1 MPGMATLVLLDGHS
15 LAYRAFYALP
25 TDLATKAGTVTNAVF
40 GFTSMLVKLLSDEKP
55 EYLAVAF
62 DAPVR
67 TFRYDLDPEYKAG
80 RKETPDLFASQMP
93 LIREVLET
101 MQVPQLC
108 VEGVEADDVIA
119 TLATRGAAE
128 GLDVIVVTGDRDAF
142 QLIEDPH
149 IKVLYNR
156 RGVSDYVL
164 YDEAGIAERYLGVT
178 ARQYPQYAALRG
190 DSSDNLP
197 GVPGIG
203 EKTAA
208 ALIVKYG
215 DLDAVF
221 EHLDELPPRQ
231 RQNLGEHKD
240 RVLLNRTMTYLRRD
254 LELDFTP
261 GDLRQGPWDPEAVR
275 TLFNQL
281 EFRSLFARLPMAMGE
296 SAPPAETDTME
307 CVVANLG
314 DVDEAA
320 RFLAGVQAAGNR
332 YVLEPRFSG
341 PVGRSDLLGLA
352 VASADSSA
360 TYLPAH
366 VLEAPAVVDALA
378 ALLGPGGPPLV
389 AHRVKE
395 LTHGLRRLPG
405 AKRNSA
411 IDVRTLDLDT
421 VIAAYLLDPAEN
433 DYDLPVLA
441 RRYLS
446 LDVSAGTAAGEG
458 QLDLDGNSGVEEAG
472 RRAAAV
478 HRLAAALEEGM
489 EARELTELYRTV
501 ERPLVRVLARMEE
514 AGVRVDVEFLR
525 ELSIELT
532 KECGELEARIHAA
545 AGERFAVNSVPQLR
559 RILFE
564 KLGLTPVKKTKTG
577 PSTDADSLQK
587 MAADH
592 PIVEELLRYREVE
605 KLRNTYADS
614 LPPLVGEDGRIHG
627 ILNQTVATTGRIS
640 SDSPNLQNIPLRTP
654 GGREFRRAFIPAE
667 GCELLMADYS
677 QIELRLLAHL
687 AHDPG
692 LIEAFRR
699 DADVHTTTAA
709 KVFGVAEEAVAPF
722 QRRFAKVVNYGLA
735 YGMEAYGLGQRM
747 DIPTDQAKEIL
758 DAYFA
763 SFPNVKSFMESTVK
777 EARSRGYTTTL
788 MGRRRLLPELSSD
801 NFRIRQMGERM
812 AQNAPVQGGAADI
825 FKLAMVNLDAELEE
839 RVMRS
844 RMVMTVHDEVVLEV
858 PHDEHDDA
866 VDLVKRVMESVVSLE
881 VPLKVDMASGST
893 WADAKG

>member
-1 MPGMATLVLLDGHS
+1 MRGMATLVLLDGHS

-40 GFTSMLVKLLSDEKP
+40 GFTSMLVKLMSDEKP
-55 EYLAVAF
+55 EYMAVAF
-62 DAPVR
+62 DAPAR
-67 TFRYDLDPEYKAG
+67 TFRYELDPEYKAG
-80 RKETPDLFASQMP
+80 RKETPQLFASQMP

-119 TLATRGAAE
+119 TLATKAAAE

-190 DSSDNLP
+190 DNSDNLP

-208 ALIVKYG
+208 TLIVKYG

-221 EHLDELPPRQ
+221 EHLDELPPKQ
-231 RQNLGEHKD
+231 RQNLAEHRE
-240 RVLLNRTMTYLRRD
+240 RVLLNRTMTFLRRD
-254 LELDFTP
+254 LELDFEPT
-261 GDLRQGPWDPEAVR
+261 DLRQGAWDPEAVR

-296 SAPPAETDTME
+296 SAPPPEADVLE
-307 CVVANLG
+307 CVVATLG
-314 DVDEAA
+314 EADEAA
-320 RFLAGVQAAGNR
+320 RFLGEVAAAGQR
-332 YVLEPRFSG
+332 YVIEPRFAG
-341 PVGRSDLLGLA
+341 VIGRSELLGLA
-352 VASADSSA
+352 VARDDSAA
-360 TYLPAH
+360 YYLPAH
-366 VLEAPAVVDALA
+366 VLEATVVVDALA
-378 ALLGPGGPPLV
+378 DLVRLGGPPLV
-389 AHRVKE
+389 AHRGKE
-395 LTHGLRRLPG
+395 LMHGLRRLPG
-405 AKRNSA
+405 GDV
-411 IDVRTLDLDT
+411 IDVRTLDVDT
-421 VIAAYLLDPAEN
+421 AVAAYLLDPAEST
-433 DYDLPVLA
+433 YELPDLA
-441 RRYLS
+441 RRYLQ
-446 LDVSAGTAAGEG
+446 LDVAAGTAAAEG
-458 QLDLDGNSGVEEAG
+458 TLDLDGSSGVEEAG

-478 HRLAAALEEGM
+478 HRLAVALEDGM
-489 EARELTELYRTV
+489 AARELTDLYRRV

-514 AGVRVDVEFLR
+514 AGVRVDLEFLQ
-525 ELSIELT
+525 ELSVELT
-532 KECGELEARIHAA
+532 KECGELETRIHAA
-545 AGERFAVNSVPQLR
+545 AGERFNVNSTPQLR
-559 RILFE
+559 LILFE

-605 KLRNTYADS
+605 KLRNTYADA
-614 LPPLVGEDGRIHG
+614 LPPLVGPDGRIHSV
-627 ILNQTVATTGRIS
+627 LNQTVATTGRIS
-640 SDSPNLQNIPLRTP
+640 AESPNLQNIPLRTP

-667 GCELLMADYS
+667 GCELLVADYS

-687 AHDPG
+687 AKDPG
-692 LIEAFRR
+692 LIEAFQR
-699 DADVHTTTAA
+699 DADVHATTAS
-709 KVFGVAEEAVAPF
+709 KVFGVPESEVAPF
-722 QRRFAKVVNYGLA
+722 QRRFAKVVNFGLA
-735 YGMEAYGLGQRM
+735 YGMEAYGLAQRM
-747 DIPTDQAKEIL
+747 DIPTEQAREIL

-763 SFPNVKSFMESTVK
+763 SFPNVRSFMESTVK

-825 FKLAMVNLDAELEE
+825 FKLAMVNLDAELEA
-839 RVMRS
+839 RGMRS
-844 RMVMTVHDEVVLEV
+844 RMVLTVHDEVVLEV
-858 PHDEHDDA
+858 PLEEHDAA
-866 VDLVKRVMESVVSLE
+866 VEVVRRVMESVWPLD
-881 VPLKVDMASGST
+881 VPLKVEIATGPT
-893 WADAKG
+893 WADAKD

>member
-1 MPGMATLVLLDGHS
+1 
-15 LAYRAFYALP
+15 
-25 TDLATKAGTVTNAVF
+25 
-40 GFTSMLVKLLSDEKP
+40 
-55 EYLAVAF
+55 
-62 DAPVR
+62 
-67 TFRYDLDPEYKAG
+67 
-80 RKETPDLFASQMP
+80 MP

-119 TLATRGAAE
+119 TLATQAAAE

-164 YDEAGIAERYLGVT
+164 YDEAGIVERYLGVT

-190 DSSDNLP
+190 DNSDNLP

-221 EHLDELPPRQ
+221 EHLDELPPKQ

-240 RVLLNRTMTYLRRD
+240 RVLLNRTMTCLRRD
-254 LELDFTP
+254 LELEFAP
-261 GDLRQGPWDPEAVR
+261 GDLRQGAWDPEAVR

-296 SAPPAETDTME
+296 AAPPGGEPTHSSASWRTSGSSRRPP
-307 CVVANLG
+307 ASWPG
-314 DVDEAA
+314 
-320 RFLAGVQAAGNR
+320 AAGGETVR
-332 YVLEPRFSG
+332 AGTPVLG

-352 VASADSSA
+352 VASDDAAPPTCRPMCWKRRRWWRPSPPARARRPA
-360 TYLPAH
+360 TR
-366 VLEAPAVVDALA
+366 
-378 ALLGPGGPPLV
+378 GPP
-389 AHRVKE
+389 
-395 LTHGLRRLPG
+395 GQG
-405 AKRNSA
+405 ADPRP
-411 IDVRTLDLDT
+411 
-421 VIAAYLLDPAEN
+421 AAPWGPAEMGTARSTSA
-433 DYDLPVLA
+433 PSTSTPPSPPTCSTRPRPPTSCPELA

-446 LDVSAGTAAGEG
+446 LDVAAGTAAEEG

-478 HRLAAALEEGM
+478 HRLAVALEEGM
-489 EARELTELYRTV
+489 AARELTELYQTV

-514 AGVRVDVEFLR
+514 AGVRVDLEFLR
-525 ELSIELT
+525 ELSVELT

-545 AGERFAVNSVPQLR
+545 AGERFQINSVPQLR

-592 PIVEELLRYREVE
+592 PIVEELLRFREVE
-605 KLRNTYADS
+605 KLRNTYADT
-614 LPPLVGEDGRIHG
+614 LPPLVGPDGRIHG
-627 ILNQTVATTGRIS
+627 SFNQTVATTGRIS
-640 SDSPNLQNIPLRTP
+640 SESPNLQNIPLRTP

-687 AHDPG
+687 AQDPG
-692 LIEAFRR
+692 LIEAFQR

-709 KVFGVAEEAVAPF
+709 QVFGVPEEEVAPF

-747 DIPTDQAKEIL
+747 DIPDRPGQR
-758 DAYFA
+758 D
-763 SFPNVKSFMESTVK
+763 P
-777 EARSRGYTTTL
+777 
-788 MGRRRLLPELSSD
+788 RRLLRLLPEREVVHGVD
-801 NFRIRQMGERM
+801 G
-812 AQNAPVQGGAADI
+812 QGGPI
-825 FKLAMVNLDAELEE
+825 PGL
-839 RVMRS
+839 
-844 RMVMTVHDEVVLEV
+844 
-858 PHDEHDDA
+858 HDDA
-866 VDLVKRVMESVVSLE
+866 DGPAPASARAVVRQLPDSPDGGADGPERPRPGRRGRHLQAGHGQPRRRAGGAGHAIPHGADRPRRGGPRGTLRGARRRRRPGAAGDGVGGHAGSPAQGGHCHRIDVGRRQGLTPLWLSHHDPGAYDRCVVVAGRHVCRRCLVLYPLAFVVLVVAQGSGWSGPTEALALVALPLPAVLSSSSSTG
-881 VPLKVDMASGST
+881 VPSGT
-893 WADAKG
+893 APPAKCS

>member
-1 MPGMATLVLLDGHS
+1 V
-15 LAYRAFYALP
+15 
-25 TDLATKAGTVTNAVF
+25 
-40 GFTSMLVKLLSDEKP
+40 
-55 EYLAVAF
+55 
-62 DAPVR
+62 
-67 TFRYDLDPEYKAG
+67 
-80 RKETPDLFASQMP
+80 
-93 LIREVLET
+93 
-101 MQVPQLC
+101 
-108 VEGVEADDVIA
+108 
-119 TLATRGAAE
+119 GA
-128 GLDVIVVTGDRDAF
+128 
-142 QLIEDPH
+142 
-149 IKVLYNR
+149 NR
-156 RGVSDYVL
+156 
-164 YDEAGIAERYLGVT
+164 
-178 ARQYPQYAALRG
+178 
-190 DSSDNLP
+190 
-197 GVPGIG
+197 
-203 EKTAA
+203 
-208 ALIVKYG
+208 
-215 DLDAVF
+215 
-221 EHLDELPPRQ
+221 
-231 RQNLGEHKD
+231 
-240 RVLLNRTMTYLRRD
+240 
-254 LELDFTP
+254 
-261 GDLRQGPWDPEAVR
+261 
-275 TLFNQL
+275 
-281 EFRSLFARLPMAMGE
+281 
-296 SAPPAETDTME
+296 
-307 CVVANLG
+307 G

-320 RFLAGVQAAGNR
+320 RFLAGVRAAGSR
-332 YVLEPRFSG
+332 YVLEPRFSAQF
-341 PVGRSDLLGLA
+341 GRSDLLGLA
-352 VASADSSA
+352 VAGDGSSA

-405 AKRNSA
+405 GTR

-421 VIAAYLLDPAEN
+421 VIAAYLLDPAETSYELA
-433 DYDLPVLA
+433 DLA

-446 LDVSAGTAAGEG
+446 LDVSAGTAAAEG
-458 QLDLDGNSGVEEAG
+458 QLDLDGNSGVEESG

-478 HRLAAALEEGM
+478 HRLASALEEGL
-489 EARELTELYRTV
+489 EARELTELYQKV

-525 ELSIELT
+525 ELSVELT

-614 LPPLVGEDGRIHG
+614 LPPLVGADGRIHG

-667 GCELLMADYS
+667 GCELVMADYS

-692 LIEAFRR
+692 LIEAFQR

-709 KVFGVAEEAVAPF
+709 KVFGVAEEEVAPF

-747 DIPTDQAKEIL
+747 DIPTDQAREIL

-763 SFPNVKSFMESTVK
+763 SFPNVKSFMETTVR

-839 RVMRS
+839 AAMGS

-858 PHDEHDDA
+858 PHDEHDA
-866 VDLVKRVMESVVSLE
+866 ALELVKRVMESVVDLE
-881 VPLKVDMASGST
+881 VPLKADIAYGQT

>member
-1 MPGMATLVLLDGHS
+1 MATLVLLDGHS

-40 GFTSMLVKLLSDEKP
+40 GFTSMLVKLLADEKP

-62 DAPVR
+62 DAPAR
-67 TFRYDLDPEYKAG
+67 TFRYELDPEYKAG
-80 RKETPDLFASQMP
+80 RKETPQLFASQMP

-101 MQVPQLC
+101 MQVPTLC
-108 VEGVEADDVIA
+108 VDGVEADDVIA
-119 TLATRGAAE
+119 TLATRAAAE

-149 IKVLYNR
+149 VKVLYNR

-190 DSSDNLP
+190 DTSDNLP

-215 DLDAVF
+215 DLDSVF
-221 EHLDELPPRQ
+221 EHLDELPPKQ
-231 RQNLGEHKD
+231 RQNLAEHRE

-254 LELDFTP
+254 VELPFAP
-261 GDLRQGPWDPEAVR
+261 ADLRQGAWDPEAVR

-296 SAPPAETDTME
+296 SAPPPETDTLE
-307 CVVANLG
+307 CVVATLG
-314 DVDEAA
+314 EAGEAA
-320 RFLAGVQAAGNR
+320 RFLGQVAAGRAR
-332 YVLEPRFSG
+332 YAVEPRFAATL
-341 PVGRSDLLGLA
+341 GRSDLLGLA
-352 VASADSSA
+352 VARDDSAA
-360 TYLPAH
+360 VYLPAH
-366 VLEAPAVVDALA
+366 VLEAPAVVQALA
-378 ALLGPGGPPLV
+378 ALVGPDGPPLV

-405 AKRNSA
+405 GHA
-411 IDVRTLDLDT
+411 IDVRTLDVDT
-421 VIAAYLLDPAEN
+421 AVAAYLLDPAESS
-433 DYDLPVLA
+433 YELPDLA
-441 RRYLS
+441 RRYLN
-446 LDVSAGTAAGEG
+446 LDVAAGTAAEEG
-458 QLDLDGNSGVEEAG
+458 QLDLDGSSGVEEAG

-478 HRLAAALEEGM
+478 HRLAVALEDGM
-489 EARELTELYRTV
+489 AARELSDLYRTV

-514 AGVRVDVEFLR
+514 AGVRVDLEFLR
-525 ELSIELT
+525 ELSVELT

-545 AGERFAVNSVPQLR
+545 AGERFNVNSTPQLR

-577 PSTDADSLQK
+577 ASTDADSLQK

-605 KLRNTYADS
+605 KLRNTYADA
-614 LPPLVGEDGRIHG
+614 LPPLVGPDGRIHA

-640 SDSPNLQNIPLRTP
+640 AESPNLQNIPLRTP
-654 GGREFRRAFIPAE
+654 AGREFRRAFIPAD
-667 GCELLMADYS
+667 GCELLVADYS

-687 AHDPG
+687 AKDPG
-692 LIEAFRR
+692 LIEAFRS
-699 DADVHTTTAA
+699 DADVHAITAA
-709 KVFGVAEEAVAPF
+709 KVFGVPEGEVAPF

-747 DIPTDQAKEIL
+747 DIPTDQAREIL

-763 SFPNVKSFMESTVK
+763 SFPNVKSFMESTVR

-788 MGRRRLLPELSSD
+788 MGRRRLLPELASD

-825 FKLAMVNLDAELEE
+825 FKLAMVDLDRELEQ
-839 RVMRS
+839 RGMGS
-844 RMVMTVHDEVVLEV
+844 RMVLTVHDEVVLEV
-858 PHDEHDDA
+858 PLPEHDAA
-866 VDLVKRVMESVVSLE
+866 VELVRRVMESVVTLD
-881 VPLKVDMASGST
+881 VPLKVDIATGPT

>member
-40 GFTSMLVKLLSDEKP
+40 GFTSMLVKLMSEEKP

-80 RKETPDLFASQMP
+80 RKETPSLFASQMP

-119 TLATRGAAE
+119 TLATQAAAE
-128 GLDVIVVTGDRDAF
+128 GIDVIVVTGDRDAF

-164 YDEAGIAERYLGVT
+164 YDEAGIVERYLGVT

-190 DSSDNLP
+190 DNSDNLP

-221 EHLDELPPRQ
+221 EHLDELPPKQ
-231 RQNLGEHKD
+231 RQNLSEHQE
-240 RVLLNRTMTYLRRD
+240 RVLLNRTMTWLRRD
-254 LELDFTP
+254 VELEFAPT
-261 GDLRQGPWDPEAVR
+261 DLRQGAWDPEAVR

-296 SAPPAETDTME
+296 AAPPAETDALE

-314 DVDEAA
+314 DVGEAA
-320 RFLAGVQAAGNR
+320 TFLAGVRSAGQR

-341 PVGRSDLLGLA
+341 AAGRSDLLGMA
-352 VASADSSA
+352 VATDDSSA

-378 ALLGPGGPPLV
+378 ALVGPGGPPLV

-405 AKRNSA
+405 GAA

-421 VIAAYLLDPAEN
+421 VIAAYLLDPAETA
-433 DYDLPVLA
+433 YELPELA

-446 LDVSAGTAAGEG
+446 LDVSAGTAAAEG
-458 QLDLDGNSGVEEAG
+458 QLDLDGNSGVEESG

-478 HRLAAALEEGM
+478 HRLAVALEEGL

-514 AGVRVDVEFLR
+514 AGVRIDVDFLR
-525 ELSIELT
+525 ELSVELT

-592 PIVEELLRYREVE
+592 PIVEELLRFREVE

-614 LPPLVGEDGRIHG
+614 LPPLVGPDGRIHG

-654 GGREFRRAFIPAE
+654 GGREFRRAFIPAD

-692 LIEAFRR
+692 LIEAFQR

-709 KVFGVAEEAVAPF
+709 KVFGVAEEEVAPF
-722 QRRFAKVVNYGLA
+722 HRRFAKVVNYGLA

-747 DIPTDQAKEIL
+747 DIPTDQAREIL

-763 SFPNVKSFMESTVK
+763 SFPNVKTFMESTVK

-839 RVMRS
+839 RGMGS

-858 PHDEHDDA
+858 PLEEHDSA
-866 VDLVKRVMESVVSLE
+866 IELVRRVMESVVTLE
-881 VPLKVDMASGST
+881 VPLKVDISTGST

>member
-1 MPGMATLVLLDGHS
+1 MRGMATLVLLDGHS

-40 GFTSMLVKLLSDEKP
+40 GFTSMLVKLMSEEKP

-62 DAPVR
+62 DAPVK

-80 RKETPDLFASQMP
+80 RKETPSLFASQMP

-101 MQVPQLC
+101 MKVPQLC

-119 TLATRGAAE
+119 TLATQAAAE

-164 YDEAGIAERYLGVT
+164 YDEAGIVERYLGVT
-178 ARQYPQYAALRG
+178 AKQYPQYAALRG
-190 DSSDNLP
+190 DNSDNLP

-208 ALIVKYG
+208 SLIVKYG

-221 EHLDELPPRQ
+221 EHLDELPPKQ
-231 RQNLGEHKD
+231 RQNLAEHKD

-254 LELDFTP
+254 VELEFAPT
-261 GDLRQGPWDPEAVR
+261 DLRQGGWDPEAVR

-296 SAPPAETDTME
+296 AAPPAETDKLE

-320 RFLAGVQAAGNR
+320 AFLAGVRAAGKR
-332 YVLEPRFSG
+332 YVLEPRFAG
-341 PVGRSDLLGLA
+341 APGRSELLGLA
-352 VASADSSA
+352 VSSDDSSA

-378 ALLGPGGPPLV
+378 ELVAPGGPPLV

-405 AKRNSA
+405 GQK

-421 VIAAYLLDPAEN
+421 VIAAYLLDPAETA
-433 DYDLPVLA
+433 YELPELA
-441 RRYLS
+441 RRYLA
-446 LDVSAGTAAGEG
+446 LDVSAGTAAEEG

-478 HRLAAALEEGM
+478 HRLAVALEEGL
-489 EARELTELYRTV
+489 EARELTELYQKV

-514 AGVRVDVEFLR
+514 AGVRIDVDFLR
-525 ELSIELT
+525 ELSVELT
-532 KECGELEARIHAA
+532 KECAELEARIHAA
-545 AGERFAVNSVPQLR
+545 AGERFQINSVPQLR

-592 PIVEELLRYREVE
+592 PIVEELLRFREVE

-614 LPPLVGEDGRIHG
+614 LPPLVGPDGRIHG

-667 GCELLMADYS
+667 GCELLTADYS

-692 LIEAFRR
+692 LIEAFQR

-709 KVFGVAEEAVAPF
+709 KVFGVAEEEVAPF

-763 SFPNVKSFMESTVK
+763 SFPNVKSFMETTVK
-777 EARSRGYTTTL
+777 EARARGYTTTL

-812 AQNAPVQGGAADI
+812 AQNAPVQGGAADV

-839 RVMRS
+839 RGMRS

-858 PHDEHDDA
+858 PFDEHDA
-866 VDLVKRVMESVVSLE
+866 AAELVKRVMETVVSLE
-881 VPLKVDMASGST
+881 VPLKVDIAFGST
-893 WADAKG
+893 WADTKG

>member
-1 MPGMATLVLLDGHS
+1 MATIVLLDGHS

-62 DAPVR
+62 DAPAR

-80 RKETPDLFASQMP
+80 RKETPQLFAAQMP

-119 TLATRGAAE
+119 TLATRSAAE

-190 DSSDNLP
+190 DNSDNLP

-231 RQNLGEHKD
+231 RQNLGEHKE
-240 RVLLNRTMTYLRRD
+240 RVLLNRTMTWLRRD
-254 LELDFTP
+254 LELEFEP

-296 SAPPAETDTME
+296 AAPPPETDAME

-314 DVDEAA
+314 EPEAA
-320 RFLAGVQAAGNR
+320 VRFLGSVAFR
-332 YVLEPRFSG
+332 YVIEPRFAATL
-341 PVGRSDLLGLA
+341 GRSDLLGLA
-352 VASADSSA
+352 VAIDDGSA

-366 VLEAPAVVDALA
+366 VLEAPAVVEALT

-389 AHRVKE
+389 AHRAKD
-395 LTHGLRRLPG
+395 LSHGLRRLPG
-405 AKRNSA
+405 AKDGDGGG
-411 IDVRTLDLDT
+411 IDIRTLDLDT
-421 VIAAYLLDPAEN
+421 AVAAYLLDPAEST
-433 DYDLPVLA
+433 YELPDLA
-441 RRYLS
+441 RRYLQ
-446 LDVSAGTAAGEG
+446 LDVAAGTAAAEG
-458 QLDLDGNSGVEEAG
+458 TLDLDGSSGVEETG

-478 HRLAAALEEGM
+478 YRLAAALEDGM
-489 EARELTELYRTV
+489 AARELTELYQTV

-514 AGVRVDVEFLR
+514 AGVRVDLEFLR
-525 ELSIELT
+525 ELSVELT
-532 KECGELEARIHAA
+532 KECGELETRIHAA
-545 AGERFAVNSVPQLR
+545 AGEHFNVNSTPQLR
-559 RILFE
+559 KILFE

-605 KLRNTYADS
+605 KLRNTYADA
-614 LPPLVGEDGRIHG
+614 LPPLVGDDGRIHA
-627 ILNQTVATTGRIS
+627 ILNQTVASTGRIS
-640 SDSPNLQNIPLRTP
+640 AEAPNLQNIPLRTP
-654 GGREFRRAFIPAE
+654 GGREFRRAFIPDE
-667 GCELLMADYS
+667 GCELLVADYS

-687 AHDPG
+687 AQDPG

-699 DADVHTTTAA
+699 DADVHATTASR
-709 KVFGVAEEAVAPF
+709 VFGVPEAEVAPF
-722 QRRFAKVVNYGLA
+722 QRRFAKVVNFGLA
-735 YGMEAYGLGQRM
+735 YGMEAYGLAQRM

-763 SFPNVKSFMESTVK
+763 SFPNVRSFMESTVND
-777 EARSRGYTTTL
+777 ARAKGYTTTL
-788 MGRRRLLPELSSD
+788 MGRRRLLPELASD

-825 FKLAMVNLDAELEE
+825 FKLAMVNLDAELE
-839 RVMRS
+839 RRAMRS
-844 RMVMTVHDEVVLEV
+844 RMVLTVHDEVVLEV
-858 PHDEHDDA
+858 PFDEHDAA
-866 VDLVKRVMESVVSLE
+866 VEVVRRVMESVWPLD
-881 VPLKVDMASGST
+881 VPLKVEISTGAT
-893 WADAKG
+893 WADAKE

>member
-1 MPGMATLVLLDGHS
+1 MATLVLLDGHS

-80 RKETPDLFASQMP
+80 RKETPDLFKSQMP

-119 TLATRGAAE
+119 TLATQAAAE

-164 YDEAGIAERYLGVT
+164 YDEAGIVERYLGVT

-190 DSSDNLP
+190 DNSDNLP

-221 EHLDELPPRQ
+221 EHLDELPPKQ

-240 RVLLNRTMTYLRRD
+240 RVLLNRTMTWLRRD
-254 LELDFTP
+254 VELEFAPTE
-261 GDLRQGPWDPEAVR
+261 LRQGAWDPEAVR

-296 SAPPAETDTME
+296 AAPPAETDTLE
-307 CVVANLG
+307 CVVANLD
-314 DVDEAA
+314 DVGEAA
-320 RFLAGVQAAGNR
+320 SFLAGVQSAGER

-341 PVGRSDLLGLA
+341 TVGRSDLVGLA
-352 VASADSSA
+352 VASDDNSA

-378 ALLGPGGPPLV
+378 NLLGAGGPPLV

-405 AKRNSA
+405 GHK

-421 VIAAYLLDPAEN
+421 VIAAYLLDPAETA
-433 DYDLPVLA
+433 YELPELA

-446 LDVSAGTAAGEG
+446 LDVSAGTAAAEG
-458 QLDLDGNSGVEEAG
+458 QLDLDGNSGVEESG

-478 HRLAAALEEGM
+478 HRLAAALEEGL

-514 AGVRVDVEFLR
+514 AGVRIDVEFLR
-525 ELSIELT
+525 ELSVELT

-545 AGERFAVNSVPQLR
+545 AGEQFAVNSVPQLR

-592 PIVEELLRYREVE
+592 PIVEELLRFREVE

-614 LPPLVGEDGRIHG
+614 LPPLVGPDGRIHG

-692 LIEAFRR
+692 LIEAFQR

-709 KVFGVAEEAVAPF
+709 KVFGVAEEEVAPF

-763 SFPNVKSFMESTVK
+763 SFPNVKSFMETTVK
-777 EARSRGYTTTL
+777 DARSRGYTTTL

-839 RVMRS
+839 RAMRS

-858 PHDEHDDA
+858 PFDEHEA
-866 VDLVKRVMESVVSLE
+866 AAELVRRVMESVVTLE
-881 VPLKVDMASGST
+881 VPLRVDIATGST